1 MRTSSTT
8 VSERSK
14 DGSERADQRKSI
26 LKEVPKI
33 TVDPSRASLH
43 SLLWAN
49 EVENVLLWTR
59 LAEMWARAVAANLTG
74 PAAAVA
80 QRAIPENM
88 SGEKVVKCSLL
99 TGIYGVGS
107 WEGVV
112 EQEWD
117 DTKLG
122 HREDPRALKE
132 RLDQLVVV
140 LGKSQVE
147 VKKTFG
153 KRVSE
158 EMRTRLKAG
167 IPGNKIMRG
176 DFKWERA
183 LEIVQEVFVDSLH
196 QGRLHQD
203 FRGFGQ
209 GRTQVRKR
217 PGFSQGG
224 PAKIPS
230 ASTM

>member
-1 MRTSSTT
+1 
-8 VSERSK
+8 
-14 DGSERADQRKSI
+14 
-26 LKEVPKI
+26 
-33 TVDPSRASLH
+33 
-43 SLLWAN
+43 
-49 EVENVLLWTR
+49 
-59 LAEMWARAVAANLTG
+59 MWARAVAANLTG

-80 QRAIPENM
+80 RRAISENAL
-88 SGEKVVKCSLL
+88 GGRAVKCSLL

-122 HREDPRALKE
+122 HREDLRALKE
-132 RLDQLVVV
+132 RLDQLAVV
-140 LGKSQVE
+140 LGKSQVD

-153 KRVSE
+153 KRVLE

-176 DFKWERA
+176 DFEWERV
-183 LEIVQEVFVDSLH
+183 LEIVQEVFVDSLR
-196 QGRLHQD
+196 QGKQHQD

-209 GRTQVRKR
+209 GR
-217 PGFSQGG
+217 GG
-224 PAKIPS
+224 HE
-230 ASTM
+230 